1 MEKYNLGDGFEA
13 EVLGCLLLHPETREA
28 AVAMLTPDDFE
39 NPFYGAIFRAMT
51 MGDEVDTHLI
61 TQRVKEQGFEIPAS
75 FANTLVDL
83 AEIAIIPSNIELYCA
98 EVKSRAQRR
107 HLAAMVRDVLDES
120 SSQEDPAEIIE
131 KVEKKLKKIGEGGYS
146 KKTLTPTE
154 LANKFFAH
162 RERTDQ
168 GNGAVST
175 GFAPVDRMLSGG
187 MLRSCVYILAARP
200 GMGKTTLALQVA
212 DHIAESGAVLFV
224 SLEMSVEQLQGKRV
238 ARLAGLPSNRVLL
251 EKIDNEEEYAKIIDA
266 SEQLAKRQFYAN
278 AECAAT
284 VADIGRMAKRIKNLK
299 CIVIDYL
306 GLITPSDRRVS
317 KYEAVT
323 DISRDLK
330 QLATKLDVPMLVLAQ
345 LNRENT
351 ARNDKRPQAS
361 DLRDSGAIEQDAD
374 GIIMLH
380 REDYYSMADE
390 PPKPWEGTPIEI
402 IVRKNRFGQTGTC
415 HALFF
420 PATGRIV
427 EDMLRR

>member
-1 MEKYNLGDGFEA
+1 MATFKLPDDAEA
-13 EVLGCLLLHPETREA
+13 SICGCLLLRPETKDTA
-28 AVAMLTPDDFE
+28 ASLITADDFTS
-39 NPFYGAIFRAMT
+39 PFYGAIFDIA
-51 MGDEVDTHLI
+51 I
-61 TQRVKEQGFEIPAS
+61 
-75 FANTLVDL
+75 NTDDLDAVTLRERMKARGMELPDNFFRELVEL
-83 AEIAIIPSNIELYCA
+83 AIIPTNMKLYC
-98 EVKSRAQRR
+98 ELLRKESQRR
-107 HLAAMVRDVLDES
+107 SLSALVGDVFSDAADG
-120 SSQEDPAEIIE
+120 QDPAEIIE
-131 KVEKKLKKIGEGGYS
+131 RAEKRLKKISEGGIAT
-146 KKTLTPTE
+146 KTFNPTD

-162 RERTDQ
+162 RERVDQ

-175 GFAPVDRMLSGG
+175 GFAPVDRLLSGG

-212 DHIAESGAVLFV
+212 DHIAETGAVLFV

-238 ARLAGLPSNRVLL
+238 ARVAGLASNKVLL
-251 EKIDNEEEYAKIIDA
+251 ERIDNEEDYARIVKA
-266 SEQLAKRQFYAN
+266 SEKLASHKFYAN
-278 AECAAT
+278 AEPSAS
-284 VADIGRMAKRIKNLK
+284 VADIGRMAKRIKDLR

-306 GLITPSDRRVS
+306 GLITPSDKRVS

-323 DISRDLK
+323 NISRDLK
-330 QLATKLDVPMLVLAQ
+330 QLATKLDIPLLVLAQ

-380 REDYYSMADE
+380 RDDYYDDKDADS
-390 PPKPWEGTPIEI
+390 PTRTWDATQIEV

-415 HALFF
+415 KAVFF

-427 EDMLRR
+427 EDTYRR

>member
-1 MEKYNLGDGFEA
+1 MAKKDNELEFAAGASNSEKLKALQAAMDKIEKSFGKGSIMKLGDEKIQDV
-13 EVLGCLLLHPETREA
+13 EVIPTGSVALNYALGVGGYPKGRIIEI
-28 AVAMLTPDDFE
+28 
-39 NPFYGAIFRAMT
+39 YG
-51 MGDEVDTHLI
+51 
-61 TQRVKEQGFEIPAS
+61 P
-75 FANTLVDL
+75 
-83 AEIAIIPSNIELYCA
+83 
-98 EVKSRAQRR
+98 
-107 HLAAMVRDVLDES
+107 ES
-120 SSQEDPAEIIE
+120 S
-131 KVEKKLKKIGEGGYS
+131 
-146 KKTLTPTE
+146 
-154 LANKFFAH
+154 
-162 RERTDQ
+162 
-168 GNGAVST
+168 
-175 GFAPVDRMLSGG
+175 
-187 MLRSCVYILAARP
+187 
-200 GMGKTTLALQVA
+200 GKTTLALQIA
-212 DHIAESGAVLFV
+212 DHVAQSGAVLFV

-251 EKIDNEEEYAKIIDA
+251 ERIDSEEEYAKIINA

-330 QLATKLDVPMLVLAQ
+330 QLATKLDIPLLVLAQ
-345 LNRENT
+345 LNRENA

>member
-1 MEKYNLGDGFEA
+1 MADFKLPDNAEA
-13 EVLGCLLLHPETREA
+13 SICGCLLLNPETKDVA
-28 AVAMLTPDDFE
+28 ASLITEDDFVD
-39 NPFYGAIFRAMT
+39 PFYGAIFSVVMNNENVDGFMLREKMKEKGHELPDNFFRELT
-51 MGDEVDTHLI
+51 EVAIYYQNMKAYCELL
-61 TQRVKEQGFEIPAS
+61 RKES
-75 FANTLVDL
+75 
-83 AEIAIIPSNIELYCA
+83 
-98 EVKSRAQRR
+98 QRR
-107 HLAAMVRDVLDES
+107 SLSALVGDVFSDAADDK
-120 SSQEDPAEIIE
+120 DPTEIIE
-131 KVEKKLKKIGEGGYS
+131 RAEKRLKKISEGGIAT
-146 KKTLTPTE
+146 KTFNPTD

-162 RERTDQ
+162 RERVDQ

-212 DHIAESGAVLFV
+212 DHIAETGAVLFV
-224 SLEMSVEQLQGKRV
+224 SLEMSVEQLQGKRI
-238 ARLAGLPSNRVLL
+238 ARVAGLASNKVLL
-251 EKIDNEEEYAKIIDA
+251 ERIDNEEDYARIVKA
-266 SEQLAKRQFYAN
+266 SEKLASHKFYAN
-278 AECAAT
+278 AEPSAS
-284 VADIGRMAKRIKNLK
+284 VADIGRMAKRIKDLR

-306 GLITPSDRRVS
+306 GLITPSDKRVS

-323 DISRDLK
+323 NISRDLK
-330 QLATKLDVPMLVLAQ
+330 QLATKLDVPLLVLAQ

-380 REDYYSMADE
+380 RDDYYDDKDADS
-390 PPKPWEGTPIEI
+390 PTRTWDATQIEV

-415 HALFF
+415 KAVFF

-427 EDMLRR
+427 EDTLRR

>member
-1 MEKYNLGDGFEA
+1 MAAFKLPDNAEA
-13 EVLGCLLLHPETREA
+13 SICGCLLLNPETKDVA
-28 AVAMLTPDDFE
+28 ASLITEDDFVD
-39 NPFYGAIFRAMT
+39 PFYRAIFSVVMNNENVDGFMLREKMKEKGHELPDNFFRELT
-51 MGDEVDTHLI
+51 EVAIYYQNMKAYCELL
-61 TQRVKEQGFEIPAS
+61 RKES
-75 FANTLVDL
+75 
-83 AEIAIIPSNIELYCA
+83 
-98 EVKSRAQRR
+98 QRR
-107 HLAAMVRDVLDES
+107 SLSALVGDVFSDAADDK
-120 SSQEDPAEIIE
+120 DPTEIIE
-131 KVEKKLKKIGEGGYS
+131 RAEKRLKKISEGGIAT
-146 KKTLTPTE
+146 KTFNPTD

-162 RERTDQ
+162 RERVDQ

-212 DHIAESGAVLFV
+212 DHIAETGAVLFV
-224 SLEMSVEQLQGKRV
+224 SLEMSVEQLQGKRI
-238 ARLAGLPSNRVLL
+238 ARVAGLASNKVLL
-251 EKIDNEEEYAKIIDA
+251 ERIDSEEEYARIVKA
-266 SEQLAKRQFYAN
+266 SEKLASHKFYAN
-278 AECAAT
+278 AEPSAS
-284 VADIGRMAKRIKNLK
+284 VADIGRMAKRIKDLR

-306 GLITPSDRRVS
+306 GLITPSDKRVS

-323 DISRDLK
+323 NISRDLK
-330 QLATKLDVPMLVLAQ
+330 QLATKLDVPLLVLAQ

-380 REDYYSMADE
+380 RDDYYDDKDADS
-390 PPKPWEGTPIEI
+390 PTRTWDATQIEV

-415 HALFF
+415 KAVFF

-427 EDMLRR
+427 EDTLRR